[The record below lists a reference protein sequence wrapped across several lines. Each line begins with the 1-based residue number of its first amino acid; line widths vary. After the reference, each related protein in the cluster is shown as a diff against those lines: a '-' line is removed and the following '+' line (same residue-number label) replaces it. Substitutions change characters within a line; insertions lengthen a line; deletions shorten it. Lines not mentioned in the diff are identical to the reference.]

1 MKILKAYVK
10 NPRRPEASIVERYVA
25 EEAVEFC
32 NEYLSQSK
40 SVGIPSAR
48 HKGKGSGKES
58 VGGQLKSVDR
68 EEMIQAHT
76 YFLNNTP
83 EVHPYIV
90 AHKSLVK
97 RQNPRKPE
105 RWLVQEHNKKFLT
118 WFKNQVLKDDT
129 ASETITWLADGPNF
143 DVRCWRGYDIN
154 GSLFGLA
161 TDHAYADISF
171 ESASFEQYDVPDKK
185 KLRTR
190 VFSRVGDAWRAFK
203 TKLTREYVFGEKI
216 GVLPYDDIYPFLD
229 ADTWK
234 AFVASRQTP
243 EFLEIRKKA
252 QESQSYNLSPHIL
265 SRGGYDLLMQKIM
278 DEKYRA
284 RKEASTDPSEIIPP
298 PSPSSRHELWKRA
311 RITKKGDYVSKEAKI
326 VADKID
332 SLEEQ
337 CTQGSFKPVG
347 RNDILATA
355 LGKPEHPG
363 RVRGVGKGV
372 GIKDFFG
379 PLSCS
384 SVGKDMVS
392 RDEMETIISRRI
404 DEVKDEW
411 KKEMMMMI
419 GKGSSIDH
427 SPDSPRIQSTT
438 ESCVPNVLSLDELS
452 EDKECELYV
461 DNPQKILVAYGR
473 IHNLRPTIHHKKMNK
488 DEVRVVVLRVIV
500 GDALVPY
507 PTEEV
512 TTVEEAPN
520 NFITWP
526 RRLVKGANAKVIL
539 T

>member
-1 MKILKAYVK
+1 MDDLSENSSQDGFDKETHVKKGRKATRMKDIQTSDGEKKLVTFNRYFEANGPDPKTKSKFNSYIALLGRSKVSILIPDWRKVTDRNKEQIWQA
-10 NPRRPEASIVERYVA
+10 
-25 EEAVEFC
+25 
-32 NEYLSQSK
+32 LS
-40 SVGIPSAR
+40 
-48 HKGKGSGKES
+48 
-58 VGGQLKSVDR
+58 
-68 EEMIQAHT
+68 
-76 YFLNNTP
+76 
-83 EVHPYIV
+83 
-90 AHKSLVK
+90 
-97 RQNPRKPE
+97 
-105 RWLVQEHNKKFLT
+105 
-118 WFKNQVLKDDT
+118 
-129 ASETITWLADGPNF
+129 
-143 DVRCWRGYDIN
+143 
-154 GSLFGLA
+154 
-161 TDHAYADISF
+161 
-171 ESASFEQYDVPDKK
+171 EQYEFPDKE
-185 KLRTR
+185 KLRKR
-190 VFSRVGDAWRAFK
+190 VFSRAGDGWRAFK
-203 TKLTREYVFGEKI
+203 TKLSREYIFGEKI
-216 GVLPYDDIYPFLD
+216 GLLPYDDGYPFLD

-234 AFVASRQTP
+234 AFVVSRQTP

-252 QESQSYNLSPHIL
+252 QESQSYNLNPHIL
-265 SRGGYDLLMQKIM
+265 SRGGYWLLMQKIM

-298 PSPSSRHELWKRA
+298 PSPPSRHELWKRA

-379 PLSCS
+379 PSSCS

-411 KKEMMMMI
+411 KNEIMMMI
-419 GKGSSIDH
+419 GKSSSIAH
-427 SPDSPRIQSTT
+427 SPNSPRIQSTT
-438 ESCVPNVLSLDELS
+438 ESCAPNVLSLDELN

-461 DNPQKILVAYGR
+461 ENPKKILVAYGR
-473 IHNLRPTIHHKKMNK
+473 IHNLGPTIHHKKMNE
-488 DEVRVVVLRVIV
+488 DEVRVVVSRVVV
-500 GDALVPY
+500 GDALVPC

-526 RRLVKGANAKVIL
+526 RRLVKGANTKVIKNTYNSIFL
-539 T
+539 TL

>member
-1 MKILKAYVK
+1 MYQI
-10 NPRRPEASIVERYVA
+10 
-25 EEAVEFC
+25 
-32 NEYLSQSK
+32 
-40 SVGIPSAR
+40 
-48 HKGKGSGKES
+48 
-58 VGGQLKSVDR
+58 
-68 EEMIQAHT
+68 
-76 YFLNNTP
+76 
-83 EVHPYIV
+83 
-90 AHKSLVK
+90 K
-97 RQNPRKPE
+97 RN
-105 RWLVQEHNKKFLT
+105 
-118 WFKNQVLKDDT
+118 
-129 ASETITWLADGPNF
+129 
-143 DVRCWRGYDIN
+143 
-154 GSLFGLA
+154 
-161 TDHAYADISF
+161 
-171 ESASFEQYDVPDKK
+171 
-185 KLRTR
+185 LRTR
-190 VFSRVGDAWRAFK
+190 VFSRAGDAWRAFK
-203 TKLTREYVFGEKI
+203 TKLTREYIFGEKI

-284 RKEASTDPSEIIPP
+284 RKEASTNLSEFIPP
-298 PSPSSRHELWKRA
+298 PSPPSRHELWKRA

-326 VADKID
+326 VADKI
-332 SLEEQ
+332 
-337 CTQGSFKPVG
+337 GSFKHVG

-404 DEVKDEW
+404 DEVKDEL
-411 KKEMMMMI
+411 KKEIMMMN

-438 ESCVPNVLSLDELS
+438 ESCAPNVLSLDELS

-461 DNPQKILVAYGR
+461 ENPQRILVAYGR
-473 IHNLRPTIHHKKMNK
+473 IHNLGPTIHHKKMNK

-500 GDALVPY
+500 GDALVPC

-512 TTVEEAPN
+512 TTVEEALN